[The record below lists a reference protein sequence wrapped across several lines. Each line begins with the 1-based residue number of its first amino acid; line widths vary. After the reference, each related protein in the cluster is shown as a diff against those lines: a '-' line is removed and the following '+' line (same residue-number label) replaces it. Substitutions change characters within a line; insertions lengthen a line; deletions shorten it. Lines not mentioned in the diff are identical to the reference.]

1 MNQLTSRV
9 IIDGKVYAENILEQL
24 DEKKKTTYRA
34 KEWIKGVEFPYD
46 KEVFVE
52 ISTGTETHSIPLM
65 NAGKRSGV
73 LTNRIKFETYT
84 IRGTISSGKYAR
96 TIGTTA
102 EITYHRSKKKKN
114 KPVNESGVL

>member
-9 IIDGKVYAENILEQL
+9 IIDGKVYAESILEQL
-24 DEKKKTTYRA
+24 GEKKKTTYRA

-46 KEVFVE
+46 KEVLVE

-73 LTNRIKFETYT
+73 LTNRIKFDTYS
-84 IRGTISSGKYAR
+84 IRGTISSGYGR
-96 TIGTTA
+96 TIGATA
-102 EITYHRSKKKKN
+102 EITYFRPKKKKEN
-114 KPVNESGVL
+114 PVNESGVL

>member
-9 IIDGKVYAENILEQL
+9 IIDGKVYAESILEQL

-46 KEVFVE
+46 KEVLVE

-73 LTNRIKFETYT
+73 LTNRIKFDTYS
-84 IRGTISSGKYAR
+84 IRGTISSGKYER
-96 TIGTTA
+96 TVGATT
-102 EITYHRSKKKKN
+102 EITYHRPKKKKEN
-114 KPVNESGVL
+114 PVNENGVL